1 MATEPFTRSPEAR
14 PSVPRR
20 PSVQQRLSVQHI
32 GLLLA
37 VALFVVVAGV
47 YLALYGARQGALPG
61 GFELTSTVNNATPL
75 IYAALGQALVVLTGG
90 LDLSVG
96 GLMDLTNAI
105 AATQMHDNP
114 GSIALW
120 SALILLIGAATGLVN
135 GVLVAY
141 GRLQPILVTL
151 GTLAIL
157 QGLALR
163 VLPQPGGT
171 VPAGL
176 THVVAHPE
184 RPYGLAVVALAGL
197 IWFVLR
203 RTPLGVGAYAIGN
216 DRLAARAAGIRVQR
230 MTVLVYVTAGVL
242 VAAGGLLLAASTTGG
257 DATSGDVFTLTS
269 IAAVVVGGVSLFGGR
284 GSGTGAIVGAFVLT
298 ILINVLFFAHIDPL
312 YEPLSEGLFLILAAA
327 LTALLALLLRRV
339 LRTRTKEGSRR

>member
-216 DRLAARAAGIRVQR
+216 DRLAARAAGIRVKR

>member
-1 MATEPFTRSPEAR
+1 MTIEKPAELEKPVKIKAP
-14 PSVPRR
+14 PPW
-20 PSVQQRLSVQHI
+20 LSAQHT

-37 VALFVVVAGV
+37 AALFVVVAGV
-47 YLALYGARQGALPG
+47 YLALYGARQGTPPG

-96 GLMDLTNAI
+96 GLMDLTNSV

-120 SALILLIGAATGLVN
+120 SAVILLIGVATGLVN

-157 QGLALR
+157 QGLALK

-176 THVVAHPE
+176 TRVVAHPE
-184 RPYGLAVVALAGL
+184 QPYGLGVVALAGL

-203 RTPLGVGAYAIGN
+203 RTSLGVSAYAIGN
-216 DRLAARAAGIRVQR
+216 DRQAARAGGVRVQR
-230 MTVLVYVTAGVL
+230 MTVLVYVTGGVL
-242 VAAGGLLLAASTTGG
+242 VAAGGLLLAATTTGG

-269 IAAVVVGGVSLFGGR
+269 IAAVVIGGVSLFGGR
-284 GSGTGAIVGAFVLT
+284 GSGAGAIVGAFVLT
-298 ILINVLFFAHIDPL
+298 ILINVLFFANIDPL
-312 YEPLSEGLFLILAAA
+312 YEPLSEGLFLIFAAA
-327 LTALLALLLRRV
+327 LTALLGLLLRRF
-339 LRTRTKEGSRR
+339 LRTRGGAGR

>member
-1 MATEPFTRSPEAR
+1 MTIEQQPDLEKQEKPVTLR
-14 PSVPRR
+14 PLR
-20 PSVQQRLSVQHI
+20 PWLSAQHT

-47 YLALYGARQGALPG
+47 YLALYGARQGTLPG

-75 IYAALGQALVVLTGG
+75 IFAALGQALIVLTGG

-96 GLMDLTNAI
+96 GLMDLTNSV

-114 GSIALW
+114 GGIALW
-120 SALILLIGAATGLVN
+120 SVGILLIGAATGLVN

-157 QGLALR
+157 QGLALK

-176 THVVAHPE
+176 TRVVAHPD

-197 IWFVLR
+197 IWFVLH
-203 RTPLGVGAYAIGN
+203 RTRLGVSAYAIGN
-216 DRLAARAAGIRVQR
+216 DRQAARAGGVRVQR
-230 MTVLVYVTAGVL
+230 MTVLIYLTSGVL
-242 VAAGGLLLAASTTGG
+242 VAAGGLLLAATTTGG

-269 IAAVVVGGVSLFGGR
+269 IAAVVIGGVSLFGGR
-284 GSGTGAIVGAFVLT
+284 GSGAGAIIGAFVLT

-312 YEPLSEGLFLILAAA
+312 YEPLSEGVFLIFAAA
-327 LTALLALLLRRV
+327 LTALLGLLLRRV
-339 LRTRTKEGSRR
+339 LRTRRAGR